1 MKLALLLIMAGAI
14 GRGQTPP
21 DKDPEIVT
29 DRPDVTESAIVVP
42 KGSVQFENGMTW
54 STARGNRSLG
64 LSETLMRIGFSTKTE
79 ARVVLPNYVG
89 GLGRNSVSGFDDFGL
104 GIKQQIGP
112 FRGDFDLSVIAGV
125 SLPTGADRISSHGC
139 DPFVKVPWS
148 KELKD
153 GWSIGGME
161 SVFWYTQEGR
171 RNGTWE
177 STFYLERQI
186 SKPLDVFAEYA
197 GDFAQRG
204 GPQEIAH
211 FGAAYKLAPL
221 HLVDFHFGF
230 GLSQA
235 APDRFFAVGYSFRI
249 DALRSR

>member
-1 MKLALLLIMAGAI
+1 MRLALLLVMAGAI
-14 GRGQTPP
+14 ARSQTVP
-21 DKDPEIVT
+21 DKDPEMVT

-42 KGSVQFENGMTW
+42 KGSVQFENGLTW
-54 STARGNRSLG
+54 SSDHGRRSLD
-64 LSETLMRIGFSTKTE
+64 LSETLMRVGFSTRTE
-79 ARVVLPNYVG
+79 FRLVLPNYVG
-89 GLGRNSVSGFDDFGL
+89 SLGRNAVSGFDDL
-104 GIKQQIGP
+104 AVGIKRQIGP
-112 FRGDFDLSVIAGV
+112 FRGDFDLSVIVALG
-125 SLPTGADRISSHGC
+125 LPTGADRISSHGF
-139 DPFVKVPWS
+139 DPFVKLPWS
-148 KELKD
+148 KELKG

-161 SVFWYTQEGR
+161 SVFWHTEDGR

-186 SKPLDVFAEYA
+186 SKPLDAFMEYA
-197 GDFAQRG
+197 GDFSQRG

-211 FGAAYKLAPL
+211 FGAAYKVAPH